1 MRIKWIDLK
10 PHPGALTK
18 ITTVVQGNI
27 SDIMKVIQDAT
38 VHPEEW
44 EVQFKKIKHNRS
56 LDANSYYWKL
66 VDKLSAALGST
77 KQEVHATLMERYGTL
92 RTDENG
98 DILTFI
104 VDIGQD
110 PCKLTKYPVFLQ
122 ATPEG
127 YSIYGIVKD
136 SHIMTTGEFSKLL
149 DGCISECKDMGIEVL
164 SDQELKRLMGEI
176 K

>member
-10 PHPGALTK
+10 PHPGGLTK
-18 ITTVVQGNI
+18 ITAVVQGNI
-27 SDIMKVIQDAT
+27 SDISKHIQ
-38 VHPEEW
+38 VEKPEEYDLTIS
-44 EVQFKKIKHNRS
+44 KIKHNRS
-56 LDANSYYWKL
+56 LDANAYYWKL

-77 KQEVHATLMERYGTL
+77 KQEVHSTLMERYGTL

-104 VDIGQD
+104 VNIEQD
-110 PCKLTKYPVFLQ
+110 PYKLTKYPVFLQ

-127 YSIYGIVKD
+127 YSVYGIIKD
-136 SHIMTTGEFSKLL
+136 SHQMSTHEFSKLL

-164 SDQELKRLMGEI
+164 SEQELKRMMA
-176 K
+176 